1 MTKWSQGWTFIHLP
15 RIGVMNTVKAVFV
28 VSEKK
33 DKVTVQAC
41 VLTPA
46 QTYRLSQPLAPP

>member
-1 MTKWSQGWTFIHLP
+1 
-15 RIGVMNTVKAVFV
+15 

-46 QTYRLSQPLAPP
+46 EAVKVCKVLLDCLESEVGGGGGGQ